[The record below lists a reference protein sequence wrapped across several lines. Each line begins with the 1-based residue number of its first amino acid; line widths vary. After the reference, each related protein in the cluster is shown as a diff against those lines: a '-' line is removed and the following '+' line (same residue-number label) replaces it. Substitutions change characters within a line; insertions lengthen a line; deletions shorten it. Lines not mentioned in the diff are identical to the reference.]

1 MSSKDHLETIQK
13 SAHQLLRECHIT
25 DIIRQ
30 KKEKLQELDDACQL
44 SKSVTDEQSV
54 ENLFEWLSISSGFV
68 SFKHTLF
75 YSEFVTESLRKKSHK
90 FYELII
96 SF

>member
-13 SAHQLLRECHIT
+13 SAYQLLKERHIT

-44 SKSVTDEQSV
+44 SKGVTDEQSV
-54 ENLFEWLSISSGFV
+54 EKLSEQLSISSGFV

-75 YSEFVTESLRKKSHK
+75 HSKFVTESIV
-90 FYELII
+90 Y
-96 SF
+96 